1 MVPVVLLVGVL
12 LEEETDV
19 VGEFLTISQVF
30 RVGGCWNSVGKAKNI
45 LCVFLIFIRNISL
58 WREVSKDTIPDDR

>member
-1 MVPVVLLVGVL
+1 MLLVGVL

-30 RVGGCWNSVGKAKNI
+30 SVVGWVGERQQI
-45 LCVFLIFIRNISL
+45 FCVFFLFLFGTFPFGEKFQKIPSQ
-58 WREVSKDTIPDDR
+58 TIDDR

>member
-1 MVPVVLLVGVL
+1 MLLVGVL

-30 RVGGCWNSVGKAKNI
+30 RVGGGKAKNI

>member
-1 MVPVVLLVGVL
+1 MLLVGVL

-30 RVGGCWNSVGKAKNI
+30 RVGGWVGERQKFF
-45 LCVFLIFIRNISL
+45 LCFSYFYSEHFPLERSFKRYHP
-58 WREVSKDTIPDDR
+58 RR

>member
-1 MVPVVLLVGVL
+1 MLLVGVL

-30 RVGGCWNSVGKAKNI
+30 RVGGCWKGKKYSVCFSYFYSEHFPLERSFK
-45 LCVFLIFIRNISL
+45 RYHP
-58 WREVSKDTIPDDR
+58 R

>member
-1 MVPVVLLVGVL
+1 MLLVGVL

-19 VGEFLTISQVF
+19 VGEFLSISQVF
-30 RVGGCWNSVGKAKNI
+30 RVGGWVGGIVKVKSF

>member
-1 MVPVVLLVGVL
+1 MLLVGVL

-30 RVGGCWNSVGKAKNI
+30 RMGGCVGERQK
-45 LCVFLIFIRNISL
+45 IFFCFSYFYSEHFPLERSFK
-58 WREVSKDTIPDDR
+58 RYHPRR